1 MKTEKLRDS
10 REVAAELEMRHD
22 KLLRK
27 LKGDKTHQG
36 LIDRVQQQGDYSAA
50 AKPPVRKNGNHL
62 SG

>member
-36 LIDRVQQQGDYSAA
+36 LIDCFLQDLFA
-50 AKPPVRKNGNHL
+50 
-62 SG
+62 